1 MPSIPI
7 RAYHIAQVIDV
18 TDVEKRLGLE
28 PIWRTR
34 NFVRFQFASEQWLW
48 VFTFGV
54 IVLLGFPEKEEKKI
68 AKKLGKAAQIPTE
81 KFTEEAYA
89 VIVDPTATKDDVQF
103 EAVTV
108 KRLASAKMELVA
120 LALAQSA
127 AIEAHDNRADDIIS
141 SLEHINQDLSRGGR
155 LHTSMHSLT
164 KTLGQNQLLLQGII
178 ARMALLDK
186 PDIVW
191 DSAELET
198 LYSGL
203 RSMFELEDRFRNI
216 EVKVEFIRS
225 NTSMILSLAQNRRG
239 DLLEIT
245 IIGLIGFEI
254 VFLIYEF
261 LAK

>member
-7 RAYHIAQVIDV
+7 RAYHIAQSIDI
-18 TDVEKRLGLE
+18 TDVEKRIGAE
-28 PIWRTR
+28 SIWRTR

-68 AKKLGKAAQIPTE
+68 VKKLGKALQVPAE
-81 KFTEEAYA
+81 KFTEETYA
-89 VIVDPTATKDDVQF
+89 VVVDPATTKDDVQF
-103 EAVTV
+103 DSVAV

-127 AIEAHDNRADDIIS
+127 AIEAHDNKADDIIA
-141 SLEHINQDLSRGGR
+141 SLEHINQELARGGR
-155 LHTSMHSLT
+155 LHTSMHALT
-164 KTLGQNQLLLQGII
+164 RTLGQNQTLLQSILSRI
-178 ARMALLDK
+178 ALLDK

-198 LYSGL
+198 LYSSL
-203 RSMFELEDRFRNI
+203 HSMFELEDRFRNI
-216 EVKVEFIRS
+216 EVKVDFIRS

-245 IIGLIGFEI
+245 IIGLILFEI
-254 VFLIYEF
+254 VFLVFEF
-261 LAK
+261 LNR